1 MKLQSILLLVCVI
14 TLTACED
21 LFFDEDP
28 TNDAITNFE
37 ILWKRMDERYSF
49 FEYKRVDWD
58 SVYQVYRPQVS
69 EDLSS
74 QEFYDLMAEML
85 NSLRDAH
92 VNLRSD
98 FDISFY
104 NYYVDYPRNFSFSD
118 LEKNYLGDYKITG
131 RLINSIID
139 SVGYIHYRSFQQ
151 PIEEDDLDFLV
162 ERFRGLKGLII
173 DIRDN
178 DGGDPANGFRLARRL
193 TTERIHIYTTKYKN
207 GP

>member
-21 LFFDEDP
+21 LFFDEDQ

-74 QEFYDLMAEML
+74 QEIYDLMDEML

-104 NYYVDYPRNFSFSD
+104 NYYEDYPRNLSISD
-118 LEKNYLGDYKITG
+118 LEKNNLGDY
-131 RLINSIID
+131 
-139 SVGYIHYRSFQQ
+139 
-151 PIEEDDLDFLV
+151 
-162 ERFRGLKGLII
+162 
-173 DIRDN
+173 
-178 DGGDPANGFRLARRL
+178 
-193 TTERIHIYTTKYKN
+193 
-207 GP
+207 